1 MTSQNK
7 VKSIFNFIRYRVI
20 LCFYNKTV
28 LQAEQD
34 IDQIVPAVIS
44 IFPAGRPGLFSE
56 LGVKFGSLLILQM
69 SYRFGIL
76 GMLQLPLPPGIFTTL
91 N

>member
-44 IFPAGRPGLFSE
+44 IFPAGT
-56 LGVKFGSLLILQM
+56 VWCKATLLSATVSNTM
-69 SYRFGIL
+69 A
-76 GMLQLPLPPGIFTTL
+76 TA
-91 N
+91 